1 MSDKEDDEM
10 PLAEEDYDPRM
21 FEEQKERARQN
32 RDGNIENLPELT
44 VTQANLSKLCKE
56 SKLHADAV

>member
-1 MSDKEDDEM
+1 MSDKEEEEM

-32 RDGNIENLPELT
+32 RGGNIQNLPELT
-44 VTQANLSKLCKE
+44 VTEANPSMLCKE